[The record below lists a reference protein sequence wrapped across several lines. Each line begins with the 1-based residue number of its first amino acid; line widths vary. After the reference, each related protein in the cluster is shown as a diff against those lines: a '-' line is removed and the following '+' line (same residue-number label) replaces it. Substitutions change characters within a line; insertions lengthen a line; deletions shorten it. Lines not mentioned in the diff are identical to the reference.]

1 MSGCHVIP
9 LLLST
14 SPAGRPRIELMGIA
28 VIFAILALG
37 AMLLRGA
44 LVRVLTVGALVVI
57 TISAVAVWFGQWSGR

>member
-1 MSGCHVIP
+1 VIP